1 MKKLLTIL
9 TLVMLFLTACGG
21 GNKSED
27 TAGKESKGKKLK
39 VGIVYSEAG
48 LGDKAFNDS
57 ANRGMTKAEKD
68 LGIEFKGMEPASLS
82 ESEQYL
88 KQFAENGYDLI
99 IGVGFTMKSSLE
111 KVASEFPETKFAI
124 IDETSDAKNVASLV
138 FSEDE
143 GSFLT
148 GALAAMMSKTGTIG
162 FIGGMDSPLIKKF
175 EKGYKMGAE
184 HVNPDVK
191 VLVNYTGSFNDP
203 VKGKETGLFQISSNA
218 DVLYHAAGGCGMGV
232 IEAAKSKGKY
242 AIGVDSNQDQMAE
255 GVVLTSMLK
264 NVDKVVYDLIETT
277 QKGEFK
283 AGVTRFGLA
292 DGGVG
297 TTEFEFTKDV
307 IGEENIATLEKIKQ
321 EIIDGKITGF
331 EK

>member
-27 TAGKESKGKKLK
+27 TAGKENEGKKLK
-39 VGIVYSEAG
+39 VGIVYSIGG
-48 LGDKAFNDS
+48 LGDKSFNDS
-57 ANRGMTKAEKD
+57 AHRGMTMAEKE
-68 LGIEFKGMEPASLS
+68 LGIEFKGAEPASPA
-82 ESEQYL
+82 EDEQYL
-88 KQFAENGYDLI
+88 RQFAENGYDLI
-99 IGVGFTMKSSLE
+99 IGVGFLMKSSLE

-124 IDETSDAKNVASLV
+124 IDETSEAKNVASLV

-143 GSFLT
+143 GSFLV
-148 GALAAMMSKTGTIG
+148 GALAAMMTKTGTIG
-162 FIGGMDSPLIKKF
+162 FVGGMDTPLIKKF
-175 EKGYKMGAE
+175 EKGYTMGAQ

-191 VLVNYTGSFNDP
+191 VLVNYTGSFNDS
-203 VKGKETGLFQISSNA
+203 VKGKETGLSQISANA

-232 IEAAKSKGKY
+232 IEATKTKGKY
-242 AIGVDSNQDQMAE
+242 AIGVDSNQDYVAE
-255 GVVLTSMLK
+255 GTVLTSMMK
-264 NVDKVVYDLIETT
+264 NVDKAVYDVIEST

-292 DGGVG
+292 DDGVG

-321 EIIDGKITGF
+321 EIIDGQITGF